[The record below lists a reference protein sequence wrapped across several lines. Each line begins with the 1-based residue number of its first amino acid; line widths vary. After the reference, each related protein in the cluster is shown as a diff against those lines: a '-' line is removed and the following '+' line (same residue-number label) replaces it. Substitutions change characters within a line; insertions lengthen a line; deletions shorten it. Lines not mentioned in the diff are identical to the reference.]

1 MPNYITESY
10 KNEKDCAIPP
20 SFSSVLLSVVSIVS
34 EFRILQ
40 NLTYNTRREYGTF
53 CPLDRSHCC
62 YRRDPRVLQP
72 VGASDVGTT
81 IDVPQWEGKLLG
93 KEYIKTP
100 GGVTDPAKQ
109 VIKE

>member
-1 MPNYITESY
+1 MVRSVHSIALIA
-10 KNEKDCAIPP
+10 AIVGILV
-20 SFSSVLLSVVSIVS
+20 SSNRWGS
-34 EFRILQ
+34 
-40 NLTYNTRREYGTF
+40 
-53 CPLDRSHCC
+53 
-62 YRRDPRVLQP
+62 